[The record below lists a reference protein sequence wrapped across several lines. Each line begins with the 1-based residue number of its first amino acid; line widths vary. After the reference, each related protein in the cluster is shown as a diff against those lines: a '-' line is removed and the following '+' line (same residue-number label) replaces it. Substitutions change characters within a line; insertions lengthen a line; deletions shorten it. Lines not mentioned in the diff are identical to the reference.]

1 MGGFTHFLLFI
12 RYNQPNHLKTTNR
25 MNTSIKFL
33 SPIYILI
40 KKLFTPFEV
49 IDKKVLN
56 TVAFLQ
62 ISVLLYAW
70 FAWVPVK
77 GFFPNLGEVLTAWF
91 QMWHDG
97 LAFHIWQTLKL
108 CGMAT
113 VISIIFSCIVA
124 YSSKLPFFE
133 FLANLATKFRYNP
146 IQGFTLFLT
155 IQSGGGRP
163 LQVTILVIF
172 MSFYFI
178 TALMSIINDIPPA
191 DYDRRKA
198 QGMSRWKILWKV
210 VMLDRFD
217 YLLEVIR
224 QNLSITFMMIVSV
237 EALSKEAGGL
247 GTMLL
252 DTTKGLSFPNI
263 FALQL
268 TIFVI
273 GILLDSGLKYCFRCF
288 PANSKR

>member
-1 MGGFTHFLLFI
+1 MNIITYFFNPFFI
-12 RYNQPNHLKTTNR
+12 TL
-25 MNTSIKFL
+25 
-33 SPIYILI
+33 

-49 IDKKVLN
+49 VDKKVLN

-62 ISVLLYAW
+62 VCLILYAW
-70 FAWVPVK
+70 MAWVPVK
-77 GFFPNLGEVLTAWF
+77 GFFPNLGEVLTSWLE
-91 QMWHDG
+91 MWEKG

-108 CGMAT
+108 CGTAT
-113 VISIIFSCIVA
+113 FISIIFSCIVA

-133 FLANLATKFRYNP
+133 FIANLATKFRYNP

-155 IQSGGGRP
+155 IQTGGGRA

-178 TALMSIINDIPPA
+178 TALMSIINEIPPE

-198 QGMSRWKILWKV
+198 QGMGRWKILWKV
-210 VMLDRFD
+210 VILDRLD

-247 GTMLL
+247 GAMLV

-268 TIFVI
+268 TILVI
-273 GILLDSGLKYCFRCF
+273 GIILDIILKYIFNQF